1 MPGIQE
7 VQRRLFALKRLVL
20 VLESDLAGR
29 AEAEISQLSAL
40 LQDPDFFRENCELI
54 EDTPIEGDLIKY
66 RVTRRFS
73 NGCELYLKHSDINL
87 ENLQQ
92 VFLEQHAKHGLAEPI
107 YHVYLNCET
116 HRTRAVAQK
125 GFNRNNNSQIESVV
139 SEACVKQSIIEVTQQ
154 EEQASPEYLNGI
166 TVGSKLANGQVKTLS
181 TDQIDVIYD
190 EYLSLSP
197 QSSDFRSGLLLG
209 MKNGI
214 IRKFGEIHLGWVW

>member
-1 MPGIQE
+1 MNKKE
-7 VQRRLFALKRLVL
+7 
-20 VLESDLAGR
+20 
-29 AEAEISQLSAL
+29 
-40 LQDPDFFRENCELI
+40 
-54 EDTPIEGDLIKY
+54 LIKY
-66 RVTRRFS
+66 PVDEGLKQS
-73 NGCELYLKHSDINL
+73 CLYIAVGSDINL

-197 QSSDFRSGLLLG
+197 EYSEFRSGLLLG

-214 IRKFGEIHLGWVW
+214 IRKFGEIHFGWVW